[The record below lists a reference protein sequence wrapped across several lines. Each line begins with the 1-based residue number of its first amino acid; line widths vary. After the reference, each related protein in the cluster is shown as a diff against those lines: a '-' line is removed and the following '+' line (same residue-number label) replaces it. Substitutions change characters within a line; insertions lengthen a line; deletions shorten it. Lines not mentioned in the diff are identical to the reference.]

1 MLRHAADRRTL
12 AYMAVTTAV
21 FFVQWQRET
30 VSWALYVPYLFLSVA
45 VAIIAHN
52 HNHLPVFRNAAANH
66 FVDYWLTVFYGFPA
80 FGWIP
85 THNKNHH
92 VLNNRAWDYTITYR
106 YTEANHLG
114 MLLAY
119 PSVSSYFQQK
129 PIRDHLAHLK
139 TTDRAKYWSCVF
151 QYLFLAA
158 WIGVALLVDWRKA
171 LIYVIAPQQ
180 FALFSVLVFNFVQH
194 VHTDEESPVNH
205 SRNFVSPVLNALLF
219 NNGYH
224 TVHHDKAGTHWSRAR
239 EAHEAI
245 AHRID
250 PSLNE
255 PSFWWYIAR
264 VYLLGAFLPR
274 FRTTS
279 LRLARLAAEASAAA
293 RAASATTDL
302 SPGITPAE

>member
-12 AYMAVTTAV
+12 AYMAVTTAL
-21 FFVQWQRET
+21 FFAQWQRDS
-30 VSWALYVPYLFLSVA
+30 VSWALYAPYLFLSVA

-52 HNHLPVFRNAAANH
+52 HNHLPVFRNAAANQ

-92 VLNNRAWDYTITYR
+92 VLNNRAGDYTITYR

-129 PIRDHLAHLK
+129 PIRDYLAQMK
-139 TTDRAKYWSCVF
+139 ATDRAKYWACVF
-151 QYLFLAA
+151 QYVFLAA
-158 WIGVALLVDWRKA
+158 WIGVALVVDWRKA

-180 FALFSVLVFNFVQH
+180 FALFAVLVFNFVQH

-205 SRNFVSPVLNALLF
+205 SRNFVSPLLNALLF

-264 VYLLGAFLPR
+264 VYLLGAFVPR

-279 LRLARLAAEASAAA
+279 MRLARLAAEASAAA
-293 RAASATTDL
+293 RAGAASTDV
-302 SPGITPAE
+302 SPAIAPAE